1 MTIRIVVMLLLIAS
15 VTLVSFVQDKKLAE
29 SIKRGEEVYLINC
42 MNCHMMNGEGQPGL
56 YPPLA
61 KADYMKKATPKKLI
75 EIILKGQNE
84 EITVNGKKYNVLMP
98 PQPYLTDEQ
107 IADVLN
113 YSRNAWG
120 NKIKGT
126 ITAAQ
131 VKAERK

>member
-1 MTIRIVVMLLLIAS
+1 MKRNLLIVSVLFFSLLLTA
-15 VTLVSFVQDKKLAE
+15 FVQDKKLAE
-29 SIKRGEEVYLINC
+29 SIKRGEQVYLGNC
-42 MNCHMMNGEGQPGL
+42 LSCHMVNGEGQPGL

-84 EITVNGKKYNVLMP
+84 EITVNGKKYNIPMP
-98 PQPYLTDEQ
+98 PQAYLTDEQ

-113 YSRNAWG
+113 YTRNAWG

-126 ITAAQ
+126 ITPEH

>member
-1 MTIRIVVMLLLIAS
+1 
-15 VTLVSFVQDKKLAE
+15 
-29 SIKRGEEVYLINC
+29 
-42 MNCHMMNGEGQPGL
+42 MMNGEGQPGL

-113 YSRNAWG
+113 YTRNAWG

-126 ITAAQ
+126 IIAAQ